1 MLSACRRSGDVVNNP
16 RAEPS
21 EEDSLTIF
29 GPSAI
34 KEWCTNVDGATSP
47 WLDGNGASIEVL
59 GADLVW
65 RDEVQSLIESADAA
79 ESSDIAALVT
89 TSGTTGKPKAVMH
102 SQGGFFAMAT
112 SQRQEMA
119 MNFGNTILPFDQG
132 YISLLMV

>member
-1 MLSACRRSGDVVNNP
+1 MLSACHRCGGVANNP

-21 EEDSLTIF
+21 EDSTIF
-29 GPSAI
+29 GPSAL
-34 KEWCTNVDGATSP
+34 KEWCANVDGATSP
-47 WLDGNGASIEVL
+47 WLNDNGASIEVL

-65 RDEVQSLIESADAA
+65 RDEVQSLIESEDTAKC
-79 ESSDIAALVT
+79 SDIAALVT

-112 SQRQEMA
+112 SQRQQLS
-119 MNFGNTILPFDQG
+119 MNFGSTILPFDQG